1 MKNELVIKKCK
12 SCGAIVK
19 ILKDCT
25 CENCGIKCCGEEMEI
40 LVPNSVEAAVEKHV
54 PVYEKVEDEI
64 VVKVGEVE
72 HPMEKEHY
80 IMWIAQVSG
89 NRTTFVKL
97 YPEQATETR
106 FPYIS
111 GAILY
116 AYCNKHG
123 LWKTTVK

>member
-1 MKNELVIKKCK
+1 MEQKFYVCER
-12 SCGAIVK
+12 CGNIIAMVK
-19 ILKDCT
+19 
-25 CENCGIKCCGEEMEI
+25 ESGVPVMCCGQKMTEI
-40 LVPNSVEAAVEKHV
+40 IPGTTDAAVEKHV

-80 IMWIAQVSG
+80 IMWIAQVSE
-89 NRTTFVKL
+89 NRTTRVRL

-106 FPYIS
+106 FPYIP
-111 GAILY
+111 GATLY

-123 LWKTTVK
+123 LWKTIVE